1 MGSEGNLA
9 RFEHPLIQVASMFL
23 GELCCM
29 LAYFI
34 YKAVKKEELEEAG
47 EGFIKFENPRHGY
60 LFIIPACCDCCA
72 TGMMYFGLLWVSAS
86 LFRAVAEEEAGMVPL
101 AGDVCH
107 SRWSY
112 H

>member
-1 MGSEGNLA
+1 MNN
-9 RFEHPLIQVASMFL
+9 PLIMMLQNIFLSCQVASMFL

-86 LFRAVAEEEAGMVPL
+86 LFQV
-101 AGDVCH
+101 
-107 SRWSY
+107 SQNNY
-112 H
+112 HY